1 MMKDKVLGCLYG
13 MAIGDAM
20 GMPSEFW
27 SRRKIKEYFG
37 EIKEFLDGPEENDIA
52 MYYKKGEYTD
62 DTHQAV
68 VILNSLIEDKFKVN
82 SGTIA
87 KNLTKW
93 AIDNDAFNKNILGPS
108 SKAALL
114 AIKEGKDATVYTSK
128 AETNGAAM
136 RIAPIGCLFSSDNN
150 GLLEYVASI
159 SKTTHGTD
167 VAIGGAC
174 MIAAAVSGAMDNK
187 SWDEIIKIA
196 FDGYENGRKLGFE
209 TSSPSLRER
218 AELGVYYADKFKD
231 DEEAFVDKIF
241 NVIGAGVQTSESVP
255 AAIAIAYYAK
265 TPEKCSILC
274 ANLGGDT
281 DTVGA
286 MAAAICGAKVG
297 IGEISKDYVKLINES
312 NNIDFTRYAD
322 EILKF
327 RNNI

>member
-1 MMKDKVLGCLYG
+1 MKDKVLGCLYG

-68 VILNSLIEDKFKVN
+68 VILNSLIEDGFKVN
-82 SGTIA
+82 SATIA
-87 KNLTKW
+87 KNLTQW

-114 AIKEGKDATVYTSK
+114 AIKEGKDATVFTSK

-136 RIAPIGCLFSSDNN
+136 RIAPIGCLFESDNK
-150 GLLEYVASI
+150 GLLKYVADI
-159 SKTTHGTD
+159 SKTTHATD

-174 MIAAAVSGAMDNK
+174 MIASAVSAAMDDK
-187 SWDEIIKIA
+187 SWDEIIKNS
-196 FDGYENGRKLGFE
+196 FNSYEEGRKLGFE

-218 AELGVYYADKFKD
+218 AEVGIYYAEKYKD
-231 DEEAFVDKIF
+231 NEEAFVDKIF

-255 AAIAIAYYAK
+255 AAIAVAYYAK

-297 IGEISKDYVKLINES
+297 IRSIRKDYIKLINES
-312 NNIDFTRYAD
+312 NNIDFTKFAD
-322 EILKF
+322 AILKF